1 MFKCFPVFWKPAAA
15 AAAAAAAA
23 EVHNSFD
30 FMASLWR
37 WHPTKDISVGTWL
50 TRILIAS
57 NGNFILSGVPL
68 TTNMNEICTSL
79 INHFAK
85 FNLTLKCF

>member
-1 MFKCFPVFWKPAAA
+1 MVLSDPIFQRMNVFKCFPVFWKP
-15 AAAAAAAA
+15 AAAAAAA

-57 NGNFILSGVPL
+57 YGNF
-68 TTNMNEICTSL
+68 
-79 INHFAK
+79 
-85 FNLTLKCF
+85 